1 MNARPPGPSRWS
13 SLWSSLSWR
22 PNVAGL
28 TTIAVCVALWEV
40 LIRGGILRYQYLPA
54 PSAIAAGAGELV
66 ISGELVAATLHTLQ
80 SMFLG
85 WAIAVVLG
93 VSFGLLLGSSRLLRR
108 YSLASIEVL
117 RPMPA
122 IAFVPVAMV
131 LFGFSIETEL
141 MVIVL
146 PTLWPMLIN
155 TMGGM
160 MGIHA
165 RLHDVGRTFRLPRAA
180 VIRKILLPAAAPAI
194 VVGARISLTLALV
207 LAVLAEM
214 VGNPEGL
221 GYEVV
226 QQQQALRPD
235 LMFAY
240 VVVIGLLGIALNGIL
255 LGLVSALWPAGA
267 AALRGFKS

>member
-1 MNARPPGPSRWS
+1 MTAWLLRRLPA
-13 SLWSSLSWR
+13 WR
-22 PNVAGL
+22 PNIAGL
-28 TTIAVCVALWEV
+28 ATIAACVVLWEGA
-40 LIRGGILRYQYLPA
+40 IRLGALRYQYLPA
-54 PSAIAAGAGELV
+54 PSAIVRGAGELV
-66 ISGELVAATLHTLQ
+66 RSGELVAATLHTLQ

-85 WAIAVVLG
+85 WAIAVALG
-93 VSFGLLLGSSRLLRR
+93 VALGVLLGASPILRR
-108 YSLASIEVL
+108 YCLASIEVL

-122 IAFVPVAMV
+122 IAFVPVALV
-131 LFGFSIETEL
+131 LFGFSTETEL

-146 PTLWPMLIN
+146 PALWPMLIN

-160 MGIHA
+160 MGVHA
-165 RLHDVGRTFRLPRAA
+165 RLHDVGRTFRLSRAA
-180 VIRKILLPAAAPAI
+180 AMRKILLPAAAPAI

-226 QQQQALRPD
+226 QQQQAMRPD

-240 VVVIGLLGIALNGIL
+240 VVEIGLIGIALNTIL
-255 LGLVSALWPAGA
+255 VRLVAAFWPAGA
-267 AALRGFKS
+267 AALGEARP